1 MQREQNIHNSCS
13 QQPRGLPPSQD
24 ALDVSDEERKRL
36 SGSRCRHPETLLH
49 GPGFLTKEPAHRPQA
64 LGSVYTK
71 QLLKAI
77 NKRRYD
83 EQGLAELRLQD
94 VMPREVCQ
102 SVGNQLHT
110 VLYPLLFISHH
121 AILGNCHQAPFCR
134 RLGQRDEV
142 DQRQGRLRKRQ
153 SSCSY
158 TIVSLAVKSCASP
171 LRLKCGMCCISTC
184 QSRQFR

>member
-110 VLYPLLFISHH
+110 VLYPLLFNPITPSSGI
-121 AILGNCHQAPFCR
+121 ATR
-134 RLGQRDEV
+134 RRFVGGSGKETRSIN
-142 DQRQGRLRKRQ
+142 GR
-153 SSCSY
+153 
-158 TIVSLAVKSCASP
+158 AACASASP
-171 LRLKCGMCCISTC
+171 AARTRSCLWRSSPVLLPCA
-184 QSRQFR
+184 